1 MSVDTFPSHS
11 AAILFEKLNTVSEAA
26 IKALLNQHLPAAK
39 HLSSQENSHVI
50 NLGGIDFAVMC
61 IDQAYPIKDLEEMLP
76 FNYTLK
82 DGKEIINNQHSHIII
97 SVLTPASNQSQ
108 AINQAITLTH
118 LLSVFSQ
125 LADIQTVLW
134 MNSGILQNP
143 EMFNGSLKA
152 LGKALAAQNNGEAGG
167 SLLPMMLWVGMK
179 LYSPNKNEK
188 ELGIASIGL
197 RSFTDTELDILP
209 VFTDASDIAGKLIS
223 LVSYQ
228 FQTGSQYR
236 AGETLD
242 IADVVYDIQSS
253 KVANTLSISLKA
265 GS

>member
-11 AAILFEKLNTVSEAA
+11 AAILFEKLNTVNEAA

-61 IDQAYPIKDLEEMLP
+61 IDQAYSIKDLEEILP

-82 DGKEIINNQHSHIII
+82 NGNEIISNQHSHIII

-125 LADIQTVLW
+125 LADIQAVLW
-134 MNSGILQNP
+134 MNSGILQNS
-143 EMFNGSLKA
+143 EMFNGSLKT
-152 LGKALAAQNNGEAGG
+152 LGKALAAQNDGG
-167 SLLPMMLWVGMK
+167 SGGNLLPLMLWAPVRV
-179 LYSPNKNEK
+179 YSPDQGQKTF
-188 ELGIASIGL
+188 GVYSHGL
-197 RSFTDTELDILP
+197 SSFTGLELDLLP
-209 VFTDASDIAGKLIS
+209 QAVTAQKAAEQLFNLLT
-223 LVSYQ
+223 YQ
-228 FQTGSQYR
+228 FQSGAEFKVGDTVEL
-236 AGETLD
+236 AG
-242 IADVVYDIQSS
+242 AQ
-253 KVANTLSISLKA
+253 LSIKASLQANKL
-265 GS
+265 SICVQ